1 MTDYQRLRLECAL
14 DALYLIGNELQY
26 ADSDYTEEAG
36 NAIFLLHGIM
46 RSCISDER
54 TNEVTEGTES
64 IGYEA
69 SRDCLRRIRKERGM
83 SQEALAKQLDVKQ
96 NTVSQWETGARN
108 PSLPMLLRITE
119 ILECSM
125 NDLVK
130 G

>member
-1 MTDYQRLRLECAL
+1 
-14 DALYLIGNELQY
+14 
-26 ADSDYTEEAG
+26 
-36 NAIFLLHGIM
+36 
-46 RSCISDER
+46 
-54 TNEVTEGTES
+54 
-64 IGYEA
+64 
-69 SRDCLRRIRKERGM
+69 M

-108 PSLPMLLRITE
+108 PSLKMLLRITE